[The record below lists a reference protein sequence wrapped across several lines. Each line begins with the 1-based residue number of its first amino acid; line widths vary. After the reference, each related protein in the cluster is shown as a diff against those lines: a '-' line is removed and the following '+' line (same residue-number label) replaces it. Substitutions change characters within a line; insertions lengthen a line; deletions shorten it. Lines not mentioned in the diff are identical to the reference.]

1 MIIEAAC
8 EAFHARRIIASQ
20 RSMKTTSRRFEVPIL
35 LGTQTLFNIGFYAVV
50 PFLAV
55 VLTNDFLLASTAVGL
70 ILGIRT
76 FAQQGLFLA
85 GGTLADRFGVR
96 AMILIGCAVRA
107 AGFLTLAASL
117 WSSTPILWLFIVGT
131 LFTGFGGA
139 LFSPGLNILVASA
152 QTARERGEHQQVR
165 RATLF
170 AWLSITGEI
179 GAVTGPLVGS
189 ALWGWGF
196 PTVAGFGAIFF
207 VAIGIFLAFTLPRPQ
222 PASASKLSARHDS
235 VRTKPVGSLLQCL
248 SDRGFLAFC
257 ALHASD
263 LLAYNQLYLAI
274 PLELERQGLAT
285 QWLGLV
291 FAWISILTLSLQLPI
306 SWLAA
311 RLGPAM
317 TLRCGY
323 IFSACGFGVLAFV
336 PDTMF
341 GDGSSPV
348 RILWAVTLMTL
359 GHMSVHPTALS
370 LVPKFA
376 AGRATGSYFGLLST
390 CGGIAVLLGNML
402 FGWLLSG
409 SQTAALPSFT
419 PWLVL
424 IIPLLLASWFGSHV
438 VYLRLLRTQLA

>member
-1 MIIEAAC
+1 MPLPAP
-8 EAFHARRIIASQ
+8 ARPPRSSIA
-20 RSMKTTSRRFEVPIL
+20 VL

-55 VLTNDFLLASTAVGL
+55 VLTQDFLLASTAVGL

-85 GGTLADRFGVR
+85 GGALADRFGAR

-117 WSSTPILWLFIVGT
+117 WGSTPVLWLFILGT
-131 LFTGFGGA
+131 LLTGFGGA
-139 LFSPGLNILVASA
+139 LFSPGLNILVAAAQSA
-152 QTARERGEHQQVR
+152 RDRGQARQVR

-196 PTVAGFGAIFF
+196 PTVAGFGAAFF
-207 VAIGIFLAFTLPRPQ
+207 AAIGLFLAATLRRPAQDSAQAAGGKPR
-222 PASASKLSARHDS
+222 
-235 VRTKPVGSLLQCL
+235 GSLRQCL
-248 SDRGFLAFC
+248 GDRQFLAFC
-257 ALHASD
+257 ALHAAD

-274 PLELERQGLAT
+274 PLELARQGLAT
-285 QWLGLV
+285 QWLGLI
-291 FAWISILTLSLQLPI
+291 FAWISIVTLCLQLPV

-311 RLGPAM
+311 RIGAAA
-317 TLRCGY
+317 TLRLGY
-323 IFSACGFGVLAFV
+323 ILSASGFAVLAFL
-336 PDTMF
+336 PSAAF
-341 GDGSSPV
+341 GDGSFPV
-348 RILWAVTLMTL
+348 RILCAVTLMTL
-359 GHMSVHPTALS
+359 GHLSVHPTALG

-376 AGRATGSYFGLLST
+376 GQHPTGSYFGLLSS
-390 CGGIAVLLGNML
+390 CGGLAVLLGNLL
-402 FGWLLSG
+402 FGWLLVQAQESG
-409 SQTAALPSFT
+409 APSFT

-424 IIPLLLASWFGSHV
+424 IIPLLLASWLGARV
-438 VYLRLLRTQLA
+438 AKRRLHPGAGA